1 MSIYRPIPFRLMRHL
16 LARFSSRTVVSFVT
30 LLLCAGAGLQA
41 APEPEAPYDPA
52 RWAADIATFAER
64 DAQSPPGANAWLFV
78 GSSSIRLWDLEKSF
92 EHRPLINNG
101 FGGSKLS
108 DCVLYFDK
116 LVLPYN
122 PAAIVIYSGDND
134 IGKGA
139 TAAEVVKSFEQLAE
153 KIRAFSPSVQVVYLG
168 IKPSIKRWELWPIMR
183 EANDWIQ
190 EACQTREG
198 FFFADTASLMLS
210 DPAVAPSLSWFQK
223 DGLHLSAS
231 GYAAWSALVSEI
243 LANAKPK

>member
-1 MSIYRPIPFRLMRHL
+1 MRLHFICLPFRLWVSL
-16 LARFSSRTVVSFVT
+16 VSVSFW
-30 LLLCAGAGLQA
+30 AGAGVQA
-41 APEPEAPYDPA
+41 APEPKPEAA
-52 RWAADIATFAER
+52 RWEAEIAKFALR
-64 DAQSPPGANAWLFV
+64 DALTAPEANAWLFV

-92 EHRPLINNG
+92 QYRPLINNG

-116 LVLPYN
+116 LVLPYD
-122 PAAIVIYSGDND
+122 PSAIVIYSGDND

-139 TAAEVVKSFEQLAE
+139 TASEVVKSFEQLAE
-153 KIRAFSPSVQVVYLG
+153 KIRAFSPTVRVVFLG

-183 EANDWIQ
+183 EANDWIE

-198 FFFADTASLMLS
+198 FYFADTAALMLS
-210 DPAVAPSLSWFQK
+210 DPAVAPSPSWFQK

-231 GYAAWSALVSEI
+231 GYAAWSALVAEI
-243 LANAKPK
+243 LADAKPK

>member
-1 MSIYRPIPFRLMRHL
+1 MRNL
-16 LARFSSRTVVSFVT
+16 LARLSSRTVVSFVI
-30 LLLCAGAGLQA
+30 LVLCAGVGLQA

-52 RWAADIATFAER
+52 RWVADIGKFAER
-64 DAQSPPGANAWLFV
+64 DAEQAPGANAWLFV
-78 GSSSIRLWDLEKSF
+78 GSSSIRLWDIDESF
-92 EHRPLINNG
+92 QHRPLINNG

-116 LVLPYN
+116 LILPYD

-153 KIRAFSPSVQVVYLG
+153 KIRAAFPSVPVLFLG
-168 IKPSIKRWELWPIMR
+168 IKPSIKRWELWPSMR
-183 EANDWIQ
+183 EANDWIA

-198 FFFADTASLMLS
+198 FYFADTAALMLS
-210 DPAVAPSLSWFQK
+210 DPGVAPSPSWFQK

-243 LANAKPK
+243 LANAKPQ

>member
-1 MSIYRPIPFRLMRHL
+1 MLS
-16 LARFSSRTVVSFVT
+16 
-30 LLLCAGAGLQA
+30 LCAGLGLQA
-41 APEPEAPYDPA
+41 APEPETPTAPSQ
-52 RWAADIATFAER
+52 WAADIAKFAVR
-64 DAQSPPGANAWLFV
+64 DAVQPPGANAWLFV
-78 GSSSIRLWDLEKSF
+78 GSSSIRLWKLEESF
-92 EHRPLINNG
+92 QHRPLINNG

-153 KIRAFSPSVQVVYLG
+153 KIRAAYPTVSVVYLG

-183 EANDWIQ
+183 EANDWIE

-198 FFFADTASLMLS
+198 FYFADTAGLMLS
-210 DPAVAPSLSWFQK
+210 DPAVAPSPSWFQK

-243 LANAKPK
+243 LANAKP